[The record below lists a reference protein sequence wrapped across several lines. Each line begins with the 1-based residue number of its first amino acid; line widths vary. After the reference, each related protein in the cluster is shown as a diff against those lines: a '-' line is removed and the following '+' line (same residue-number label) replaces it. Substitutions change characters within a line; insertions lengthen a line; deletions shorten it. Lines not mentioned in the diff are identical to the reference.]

1 MKQTIMT
8 ALAATCLTIA
18 LAPAAMAQAQSSTMT
33 EAEVYRF
40 LAGRTFQMNRGPATY
55 YKDGRQRFA
64 IRGGKVHESRWRPCG
79 SAVCL
84 SSGWRGALIVESG
97 VVYLTDPQ
105 GNRIKMGRKR

>member
-1 MKQTIMT
+1 MKQRIV
-8 ALAATCLTIA
+8 AAIAATSLAIA
-18 LAPAAMAQAQSSTMT
+18 LAPATVARAQSGTMT
-33 EAEVYRF
+33 EAEVRHF

-64 IRGGKVHESRWRPCG
+64 IRGGKVHESKWRPCG

-84 SSGWRGALIVESG
+84 SSGWRGALTVESG

-105 GNRIKMGRKR
+105 GNRIRMGRK